1 MSAIY
6 GNIKIIFDYYEAQGI
21 TQMTGTLFHRTRELS
36 TFQGA
41 ITNKSTR

>member
-1 MSAIY
+1 MGTS
-6 GNIKIIFDYYEAQGI
+6 NFFLIICEAQGI
-21 TQMTGTLFHRTRELS
+21 TQMTGTLFHMTRELS

>member
-1 MSAIY
+1 MGTSKKSLAIC
-6 GNIKIIFDYYEAQGI
+6 EAQGT
-21 TQMTGTLFHRTRELS
+21 TQMNGTLFHRTRELS